1 MYEKIDMRT
10 QTYNVPP
17 QEVLMITLLMII
29 GIVMVFMVFMMNTMR
44 IEINEKLKDAV
55 FLVSESDDGDGV
67 DIDDHVGDGDCL
79 GDGVGLGYNLFV
91 VPDSDQGQCD
101 CVCQCHHVLQGDIS
115 NSYLQSFH
123 KVWYSH
129 THKSIRI

>member
-1 MYEKIDMRT
+1 
-10 QTYNVPP
+10 
-17 QEVLMITLLMII
+17 
-29 GIVMVFMVFMMNTMR
+29 MVFRVFMMNTMR
-44 IEINEKLKDAV
+44 IGINEKLMDAV
-55 FLVSESDDGDGV
+55 FLVSESDDGDDV
-67 DIDDHVGDGDCL
+67 DIDVGDGDCL

-91 VPDSDQGQCD
+91 VTDSDQGQCD